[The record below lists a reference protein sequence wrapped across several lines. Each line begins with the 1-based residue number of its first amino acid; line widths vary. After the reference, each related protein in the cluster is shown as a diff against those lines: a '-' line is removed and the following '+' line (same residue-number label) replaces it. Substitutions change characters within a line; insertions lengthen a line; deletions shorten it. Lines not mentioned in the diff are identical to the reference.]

1 MNSGTSGRLSF
12 MTDDGLLPVVWP
24 LGPAICRDDIPGLC
38 DQLAV
43 VIRYG
48 GVRLVLCDVSA
59 VAVHDAVLVEVLLRL
74 QLTARRLGGRI
85 RVRHA
90 SPQLLDLLAVT
101 GLRDVL
107 WAEPP

>member
-1 MNSGTSGRLSF
+1 

-24 LGPAICRDDIPGLC
+24 LGPAMSRADIPRLC
-38 DQLAV
+38 DQLSV
-43 VIRYG
+43 VVRYG

-59 VAVHDAVLVEVLLRL
+59 VAAQDAVLVEVLLRL

-85 RVRHA
+85 RVHRA
-90 SPQLLDLLAVT
+90 SAQLLDLLTAT

-107 WAEPP
+107 T